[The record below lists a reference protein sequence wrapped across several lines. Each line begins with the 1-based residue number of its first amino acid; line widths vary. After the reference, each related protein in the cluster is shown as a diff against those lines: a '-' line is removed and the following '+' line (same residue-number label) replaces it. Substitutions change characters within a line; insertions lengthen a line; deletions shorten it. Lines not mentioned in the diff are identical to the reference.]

1 MDLRIMRAIIL
12 FFQCNEMIDLLLT
25 CTFILLYAYG
35 LLKKKSER
43 FVNKN
48 SKMVCL
54 MLHTAIKVAI
64 IAGIIHVDVRMITA
78 MLVTF
83 ITIK

>member
-1 MDLRIMRAIIL
+1 
-12 FFQCNEMIDLLLT
+12 
-25 CTFILLYAYG
+25 
-35 LLKKKSER
+35 
-43 FVNKN
+43 
-48 SKMVCL
+48 

>member
-1 MDLRIMRAIIL
+1 MDLRIMCAKIL
-12 FFQCNEMIDLLLT
+12 SFQCNEMIDLLLT

-48 SKMVCL
+48 SKMVSL

-64 IAGIIHVDVRMITA
+64 IAGIIQVDVRMITA

-83 ITIK
+83 INIK

>member
-12 FFQCNEMIDLLLT
+12 SFQCNEMIDLLLT

-35 LLKKKSER
+35 LLKNKSER

-48 SKMVCL
+48 SKMVSL

-78 MLVTF
+78 MFVTF